1 MAKRNLGERIKLQ
14 SYDEMFGLDTISP
27 GDQKQEGQIVNIPLN
42 ELYEFKDHPFRVLDD
57 EKMEETVESVKEHGV
72 LMPGIARP
80 RKEGGYEIISGH
92 RRRRASE
99 LAGKTEMPFIIKD
112 YSDDEATVIMV
123 DSNIQRED
131 ILISEK
137 AKAYHMK
144 YMAMKHQGTA
154 GGISLDVM
162 SEQTGESQKTVQRY
176 IYLARLTDE
185 LLGLVDAKK
194 LGVKQGVEISA
205 LDTTQQEIVYQVLSE
220 LGSVIDVEQA
230 TRIKEAGKKG
240 YLNEAYL
247 RDMLTYVKPAVRKV
261 VFNQKKLD
269 SYFDPTTSN
278 SDIEDLIVKLLDE
291 WKEKGGQL

>member
-27 GDQKQEGQIVNIPLN
+27 GDQKPEGQIVNIPLN

-57 EKMEETVESVKEHGV
+57 EKMEETVESIKAHGV

-154 GGISLDVM
+154 EIIPFRRKLRLFDIPVSAGTGSILDGDNYEEIEVGAEVPDEADFGLRISGDSMEPQFINGQIVWVKQQNYLEDGEIGIFFLDGSGYIKKLQDNKDGHNLISLN
-162 SEQTGESQKTVQRY
+162 KAY
-176 IYLARLTDE
+176 KPIPI
-185 LLGLVDAKK
+185 
-194 LGVKQGVEISA
+194 VEDSNFMIF
-205 LDTTQQEIVYQVLSE
+205 
-220 LGSVIDVEQA
+220 GKVI
-230 TRIKEAGKKG
+230 G
-240 YLNEAYL
+240 
-247 RDMLTYVKPAVRKV
+247 
-261 VFNQKKLD
+261 
-269 SYFDPTTSN
+269 
-278 SDIEDLIVKLLDE
+278 
-291 WKEKGGQL
+291 

>member
-14 SYDEMFGLDTISP
+14 SYDEMFCLDTISP
-27 GDQKQEGQIVNIPLN
+27 GDQKPEGQIVNIPLN

-57 EKMEETVESVKEHGV
+57 EKMEETVESIKAHGV

-144 YMAMKHQGTA
+144 YMAMKHQG
-154 GGISLDVM
+154 
-162 SEQTGESQKTVQRY
+162 R
-176 IYLARLTDE
+176 
-185 LLGLVDAKK
+185 DAK
-194 LGVKQGVEISA
+194 
-205 LDTTQQEIVYQVLSE
+205 T
-220 LGSVIDVEQA
+220 
-230 TRIKEAGKKG
+230 
-240 YLNEAYL
+240 
-247 RDMLTYVKPAVRKV
+247 
-261 VFNQKKLD
+261 
-269 SYFDPTTSN
+269 
-278 SDIEDLIVKLLDE
+278 
-291 WKEKGGQL
+291 

>member
-1 MAKRNLGERIKLQ
+1 
-14 SYDEMFGLDTISP
+14 
-27 GDQKQEGQIVNIPLN
+27 
-42 ELYEFKDHPFRVLDD
+42 
-57 EKMEETVESVKEHGV
+57 
-72 LMPGIARP
+72 MPGIARP

-144 YMAMKHQGTA
+144 YMAMKHQGAA
-154 GGISLDVM
+154 GGVSLDVM

-205 LDTTQQEIVYQVLSE
+205 LDTTQQYIVYKVLSE

-247 RDMLTYVKPAVRKV
+247 RDMLTYVKPPVRKV